1 MFIEILRLDC
11 ERFKKLIV
19 QIAHD
24 YWRNWLLSKKV
35 AQVPGALIVQ
45 EIVLEN
51 YFKE

>member
-1 MFIEILRLDC
+1 MIIDEI
-11 ERFKKLIV
+11 
-19 QIAHD
+19 D
-24 YWRNWLLSKKV
+24 YCQKKV